1 MSWTDE
7 RIETL
12 RTMWAARHSAKT
24 IAGVLGEGVTRNAVI
39 GKIHRLGLAE
49 RTKPEEEGVAKSR
62 SATTARKTQQS
73 QPTVIGNTVLAP
85 KPETLLQT
93 LPQTQVRLAESV
105 VVPMC
110 ESISIMELRETTCR
124 WPLGDPMTADFSYC
138 GAKSPFGAGPYC
150 AAHARI
156 AYQPTVD
163 RRRDRSPRQAS
174 G

>member
-1 MSWTDE
+1 MSWTEE

-39 GKIHRLGLAE
+39 GKIHRLGLSE
-49 RTKPEEEGVAKSR
+49 RTKTDEDGVTKAKP
-62 SATTARKTQQS
+62 APMVRKS
-73 QPTVIGNTVLAP
+73 QHAMPTVQGNTVLAP
-85 KPETLLQT
+85 HAEVQAQT
-93 LPQTQVRLAESV
+93 RPQTQVRLVESV

-156 AYQPTVD
+156 AYQPAQD
-163 RRRDRSPRQAS
+163 RRRDRTPRQAQ

>member
-12 RTMWAARHSAKT
+12 RTMWADGSSAKT

-39 GKIHRLGLAE
+39 GKIHRLGLSE
-49 RTKPEEEGVAKSR
+49 RTKVEEGGIVKSKP
-62 SATTARKTQQS
+62 SHTTRKA
-73 QPTVIGNTVLAP
+73 QPAGPIVQGNTVLAP
-85 KPETLLQT
+85 KLELQT
-93 LPQTQVRLAESV
+93 HIAPQRQVQVAESV

-156 AYQPTVD
+156 AYQPTQE
-163 RRRDRSPRQAS
+163 RRRDRGMRMAA

>member
-1 MSWTDE
+1 MSWTEE

-39 GKIHRLGLAE
+39 GKIHRLGLSE
-49 RTKPEEEGVAKSR
+49 RMKTDEDGAAKAKPAPM
-62 SATTARKTQQS
+62 TRKTQHAM
-73 QPTVIGNTVLAP
+73 PTIQGNTVLAP
-85 KPETLLQT
+85 QADVQIQT
-93 LPQTQVRLAESV
+93 LPQTQVRLVESV

-156 AYQPTVD
+156 AYQPAQE
-163 RRRDRSPRQAS
+163 RRRDRTARLAH

>member
-1 MSWTDE
+1 MSWTEE

-39 GKIHRLGLAE
+39 GKIHRLGLSE
-49 RTKPEEEGVAKSR
+49 RTKADEEGLVKAKP
-62 SATTARKTQQS
+62 APMARKAQHAM
-73 QPTVIGNTVLAP
+73 PTIQGNTVLAP
-85 KPETLLQT
+85 IAEVQAQT
-93 LPQTQVRLAESV
+93 LPQTHVRLVESV

-138 GAKSPFGAGPYC
+138 GAKSPFGGGPYC

-156 AYQPTVD
+156 AYQPAQE
-163 RRRDRSPRQAS
+163 RRRERSARQAQ